1 MDWTHVDMA
10 LVNASVLI
18 TLASDSSCQEA
29 RIALGTAAPVPFRSR
44 QAEAILKGRK
54 IDDAAIDEAAAM
66 AAREASPMDYHRGS
80 ETYKR
85 HIIAVFVE
93 RGLRE
98 ALKIAQGKS

>member
-1 MDWTHVDMA
+1 
-10 LVNASVLI
+10 
-18 TLASDSSCQEA
+18 
-29 RIALGTAAPVPFRSR
+29 
-44 QAEAILKGRK
+44 
-54 IDDAAIDEAAAM
+54 M